1 MKKLVLPNA
10 VMVFKNSNH
19 FKEFLIRMSTVNLNR
34 IYPNQDEEIKEIIY
48 KELMERKIVFNEI
61 KECLM
66 IEQKYDESHDK
77 IPPSTLIIAGIIII
91 LISILGSKLF

>member
-1 MKKLVLPNA
+1 MKKLILPDA
-10 VMVFKNSNH
+10 VMVFRDNNH
-19 FKEFLIRMSTVNLNR
+19 IKELLVIMPTVNLNR

-48 KELMERKIVFNEI
+48 KELMEREIVFNEI

-77 IPPSTLIIAGIIII
+77 IPTSTWVIAVGIIII
-91 LISILGSKLF
+91 LGSILFL